1 MEHPVIVLRNRL
13 LKIGITIEM
22 VSNYPWVYLECVNG
36 NKIKHEDYFYGNH
49 GFTIGFNPV
58 KVGHEFMYTD
68 IGKIFEII
76 RKYK

>member
-22 VSNYPWVYLECVNG
+22 ASNYPWVYLEYVNG
-36 NKIKHEDYFYGNH
+36 NRIKHEDYFYGNH

>member
-22 VSNYPWVYLECVNG
+22 ASNYPWVYLEYVNG
-36 NKIKHEDYFYGNH
+36 NRIRHEDYFYGNH

>member
-22 VSNYPWVYLECVNG
+22 FSNYPWVYLESVNG
-36 NKIKHEDYFYGNH
+36 NRIRHEDYFYGNH

-68 IGKIFEII
+68 IGRIFQII